1 MPRRATR
8 VDDVPNRDVLDD
20 ISFGLSKAAVLRA
33 ALELEIFTRIAEGH
47 RTVPALARLGG
58 MTERGTRLLLDALVF
73 IGMLIKQRNEY
84 GLAPTAEAFLVKG
97 KPAYFGDA
105 TLGDFAWDARGQ
117 LSKVIR
123 TGKAIQPVAFGEA
136 FEPIKAGNAA
146 SFLVDWQKQA
156 ESAGALWDKLDIPP
170 ENAKGLRVLDV
181 ACGAGVLSFAL
192 AKRHPS
198 VRVSAIDRAMVLP
211 YTKQIAEAMG
221 VSAQVTTVIGDALN
235 LEVRAGAFD
244 LVLFGNITGYASPE
258 QNVGMFRKAYEA
270 LTKDGRVVIAA
281 PIADEDHK
289 GPGEVPMTGIEMLLF
304 SLDGDTYTFAEYRGM
319 LEAVGFSEVT
329 SHKDDWGLISA
340 RRIETPQTKNEKQ

>member
-20 ISFGLSKAAVLRA
+20 ISFGLSRAAVLKA
-33 ALELEIFTRIAEGH
+33 ALELEILTRIAEGH
-47 RTVPALARLGG
+47 RTAPALARLGG
-58 MTERGTRLLLDALVF
+58 MSERGTRLLLDALVF

-97 KPAYFGDA
+97 KPSYFGDA
-105 TLGDFAWDARGQ
+105 TLGDFAWDMRGQ
-117 LSKVIR
+117 LSKIIR
-123 TGKAIQPVAFGEA
+123 TGKAIQPTAFTDA
-136 FEPIKAGNAA
+136 FEPIWAGIAA
-146 SFLVDWQKQA
+146 SALVDWQKQVENA
-156 ESAGALWDKLDIPP
+156 SALWDKLGITS

-181 ACGAGVLSFAL
+181 ACGAGVLAFAL

-198 VRVSAIDRAMVLP
+198 VRVTAIDRAMVLP
-211 YTKQIAEAMG
+211 YTKQVAEALG
-221 VSAQVTTVIGDALN
+221 VTAQVTTVVGDALN

-244 LVLFGNITGYASPE
+244 LVLFGNVTGYASPE

-270 LTKDGRVVIAA
+270 LTKEGRIVIAA
-281 PIADEDHK
+281 PSADEDHK
-289 GPGEVPMTGIEMLLF
+289 GPGEVPMAGIEMLLF
-304 SLDGDTYTFAEYRGM
+304 SLDGDVYTLAEYRGM

-340 RRIETPQTKNEKQ
+340 RRVETPQTKNEKP